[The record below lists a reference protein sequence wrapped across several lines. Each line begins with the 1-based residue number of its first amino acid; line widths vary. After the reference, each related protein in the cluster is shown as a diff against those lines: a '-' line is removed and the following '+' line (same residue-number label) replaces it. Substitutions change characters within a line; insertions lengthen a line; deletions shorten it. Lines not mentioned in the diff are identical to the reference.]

1 MSYYKHHL
9 FFCTNTRDDGEPCC
23 QDYDSKGARDYMK
36 KRAKELDIY
45 GQGESRINTA
55 GCMNR
60 CSQGP
65 VIAVYP
71 EAIWYTWVD
80 HEDLDEILESHLQ
93 HGKPVTR
100 LMLEDNS

>member
-1 MSYYKHHL
+1 MLMSYYKHHL
-9 FFCTNTRDDGEPCC
+9 FFCTNCREDGEPCC
-23 QDYDSKGARDYMK
+23 ADFGAQAARDYMK

-45 GQGESRINTA
+45 GQGKCRINTA

-60 CSQGP
+60 CSEGP

-80 HEDLDEILESHLQ
+80 QEDLDEIVESHLL
-93 HGKPVTR
+93 HGKPVKR
-100 LMLEDNS
+100 LQLPQ

>member
-1 MSYYKHHL
+1 
-9 FFCTNTRDDGEPCC
+9 
-23 QDYDSKGARDYMK
+23 MK
-36 KRAKELDIY
+36 RRAKELDIY
-45 GQGESRINTA
+45 GQGKSRINIA

-80 HEDLDEILESHLQ
+80 HEDLDEILECSVEQKAVVRTHFDA
-93 HGKPVTR
+93 KSR
-100 LMLEDNS
+100 

>member
-1 MSYYKHHL
+1 
-9 FFCTNTRDDGEPCC
+9 
-23 QDYDSKGARDYMK
+23 MK
-36 KRAKELDIY
+36 RRAKELDIY
-45 GQGESRINTA
+45 GQGKSRINIA

-93 HGKPVTR
+93 QGEPVKR
-100 LMLEDNS
+100 LMLQEQ